1 LKLDLK
7 FKRMK
12 TVKHIMMALA
22 LVAVLTSCRDKAAEK
37 RIAELES
44 RLSQLEGGGKS
55 TSGVTPAPIPT
66 VEPADQKPEGPMPVL
81 VFENMEHDFGNIKE
95 GQKVS
100 YTYKFKNTGAA
111 PLIIQ
116 NAQPSC
122 GCTAPDWTREPIP
135 VGGTGFVKAEF
146 DSKGKPGVQNKTIT
160 VTSNTFPKT
169 AQLKFKATVAPAA
182 ETSGPLK

>member
-1 LKLDLK
+1 
-7 FKRMK
+7 MK
-12 TVKHIMMALA
+12 TVKYVMMAMA

-44 RLSQLEGGGKS
+44 RLQALEGGGKS
-55 TSGVTPAPIPT
+55 TTATTPTATPAVQPE
-66 VEPADQKPEGPMPVL
+66 VKPEGPMPTL
-81 VFENMEHDFGNIKE
+81 EFEKVDHDFGTIAE
-95 GQKVS
+95 GQKVT

-122 GCTAPDWTREPIP
+122 GCTAPSWSREPVP
-135 VGGTGFVKAEF
+135 VGGTGFVTAEF
-146 DSKGKPGVQNKTIT
+146 DSKGKPGLQNKTIT

-169 AQLKFKATVAPAA
+169 TMLKFKANVTAA
-182 ETSGPLK
+182 ATNSGPVK

>member
-1 LKLDLK
+1 
-7 FKRMK
+7 MK
-12 TVKHIMMALA
+12 TVKHILMA
-22 LVAVLTSCRDKAAEK
+22 VAVVVALTSCRDKAAEK

-44 RLSQLEGGGKS
+44 RLQSLENGGKS
-55 TSGVTPAPIPT
+55 SNTTTPAPIPT
-66 VEPADQKPEGPMPVL
+66 VEPASAKPEGPLPTL
-81 VFENMEHDFGNIKE
+81 EFEKTDHDFGTITE
-95 GQKVS
+95 GQKVT
-100 YTYKFKNTGAA
+100 YTYKFKNTGTA

-122 GCTAPDWTREPIP
+122 GCTAPDWTREPVP

-169 AQLKFKATVAPAA
+169 MMLKFKANVTAA
-182 ETSGPLK
+182 AQGNGPVK

>member
-1 LKLDLK
+1 MFGKK
-7 FKRMK
+7 FKSMK

-55 TSGVTPAPIPT
+55 TTTPAVTPAVQPA
-66 VEPADQKPEGPMPVL
+66 VEEKPEGPLPVL
-81 VFENMEHDFGNIKE
+81 IFEKLEHDFGTITE
-95 GQKVS
+95 GQKVT

-135 VGGTGFVKAEF
+135 VGGSGFVKAEF
-146 DSKGKPGVQNKTIT
+146 DSKGKPGMQNKSIT

-169 AQLKFKATVAPAA
+169 TQLKFKANVTALAGA
-182 ETSGPLK
+182 NGPVK

>member
-1 LKLDLK
+1 
-7 FKRMK
+7 MK
-12 TVKHIMMALA
+12 TVKYAMMTMA
-22 LVAVLTSCRDKAAEK
+22 LVAILTSCRDKAAEK

-44 RLSQLEGGGKS
+44 RLQALENGGKS
-55 TSGVTPAPIPT
+55 TTTPTPSVTPTPT
-66 VEPADQKPEGPMPVL
+66 VVQAEEKPEGPMPTL
-81 VFENMEHDFGNIKE
+81 VFEKMDHDFGTISE
-95 GQKVS
+95 GQKVT
-100 YTYKFKNTGAA
+100 YTYKLKNTGAA

-146 DSKGKPGVQNKTIT
+146 DSKGKPGLQNKTIT

-169 AQLKFKATVAPAA
+169 TMLKFKANVTAA
-182 ETSGPLK
+182 ANANGPVK

>member
-1 LKLDLK
+1 
-7 FKRMK
+7 MK

-55 TSGVTPAPIPT
+55 TTTPAATPAVQPV
-66 VEPADQKPEGPMPVL
+66 VEEKPEGPLPVL
-81 VFENMEHDFGNIKE
+81 IFEKLEHDFGTITE
-95 GQKVS
+95 GQKVT
-100 YTYKFKNTGAA
+100 YTYKFKNTGSA

-122 GCTAPDWTREPIP
+122 GCTAPDWSREPIP
-135 VGGTGFVKAEF
+135 VGGSGFVKAEF
-146 DSKGKPGVQNKTIT
+146 DSKGKPGMQNKSIT

-169 AQLKFKATVAPAA
+169 TQLKFKANVTALAGA
-182 ETSGPLK
+182 NGPVK